1 MGGNNGKEEKM
12 EVEYTG
18 LTPAGCRDE
27 KKRRKDDKVSG
38 FFKALPWPS
47 STDSCEI
54 RSISQLK
61 LKKLKLAKS
70 PF

>member
-1 MGGNNGKEEKM
+1 M

-27 KKRRKDDKVSG
+27 RKGRKDDDKVSG
-38 FFKALPWPS
+38 FFKVLPWPS
-47 STDSCEI
+47 TTDSYEI